1 MQCANLVFIEQTANQ
16 ERSTQFTKCCKM
28 NHNHL
33 LMSEEEEVWVQYCL
47 YFTSKTGFTGS
58 TQHIFPTFNQHI
70 AKTLI
75 NTLVLLSLS
84 TANTRHAMKTSQNLT
99 EYRKDCYSNTFTS
112 RYHRPHVRREAIWF
126 PNDIR
131 RWLHAEIW
139 GFSKSNCS
147 SQHLMVFQIYIQP
160 QRGKKGILSSTLLDT
175 KLIQSRSVI

>member
-99 EYRKDCYSNTFTS
+99 EYWKNCYSNTFTS
-112 RYHRPHVRREAIWF
+112 RYRRPHVRREAIY
-126 PNDIR
+126 D
-131 RWLHAEIW
+131 
-139 GFSKSNCS
+139 
-147 SQHLMVFQIYIQP
+147 FQMISEDDFMQKYEDLA
-160 QRGKKGILSSTLLDT
+160 KATVAASTLWFSRYIFSLREVKREYYHPRYLT
-175 KLIQSRSVI
+175 QS